1 MHNTWHW
8 HLETTVIDNIDKCIK
23 ENKGATTSEAYTFL
37 RRPDLLLWIHWLQQ
51 LWECARDA
59 ATRFNTLLSAT
70 APGPTRRPDYTQWSL
85 ALSCHTCLHTF
96 VFLAS
101 QAASTSYDT
110 TGTVVTQ
117 TYFLRYH
124 GNSHRDSGEMNETIS
139 TWYTTSYDT
148 TGTVVKRTK
157 HSDLGQQGVRWWRQY
172 LRTTEKGLCQHLLER
187 PHLASGRRK
196 LTRNRKLDSLSRIS
210 WTEPNLNE
218 NELKSNGS
226 YEGMQAE
233 LEWKQARIEPIPTN
247 MLHTF
252 RDFHLIP
259 TLHHHV
265 RLEWD

>member
-1 MHNTWHW
+1 M
-8 HLETTVIDNIDKCIK
+8 
-23 ENKGATTSEAYTFL
+23 
-37 RRPDLLLWIHWLQQ
+37 PPQDLIHYFQQ
-51 LWECARDA
+51 QHQGCQGGRI
-59 ATRFNTLLSAT
+59 TPNGHMRQNTLFGTFMPHLPAYICVFGIASGVYLLRYHGDSGDT
-70 APGPTRRPDYTQWSL
+70 NILLTIPREQSQRQWWDIL
-85 ALSCHTCLHTF
+85 
-96 VFLAS
+96 
-101 QAASTSYDT
+101 
-110 TGTVVTQ
+110 

-157 HSDLGQQGVRWWRQY
+157 HSDLGQQGIRWWRQY

-187 PHLASGRRK
+187 PHLSSGRRK
-196 LTRNRKLDSLSRIS
+196 LARNRKLDSLSGIS
-210 WTEPNLNE
+210 WTEPNSNE

-233 LEWKQARIEPIPTN
+233 LEWKQARIKPIPTN